1 MITRQI
7 LIYGGLA
14 VGAVGLVLLL
24 KNKNKS
30 GGLLDGLGIDTE
42 DETTEVPKP
51 EAPKLST
58 PPLVSNPIGD
68 LVNSTTNSL
77 NLASATL
84 LLGQRTTALEQTK
97 EPEPQTKTTLFGNVS
112 FSKAQWAIR
121 VEGAKAKI
129 VQIDKQLN
137 ALGYKVDQ
145 NQTLVKI

>member
-24 KNKNKS
+24 KNQNKS

-42 DETTEVPKP
+42 GDTTEVPKS

-97 EPEPQTKTTLFGNVS
+97 EPEPETKTTLFGNVS

-129 VQIDKQLN
+129 GQIDSQLRN
-137 ALGYKVDQ
+137 LGYKVDESGK
-145 NQTLVKI
+145 LVKL

>member
-24 KNKNKS
+24 KNQNKS

-42 DETTEVPKP
+42 GDTTEVPKS

-97 EPEPQTKTTLFGNVS
+97 EPEPETKTTLFGNVS

-129 VQIDKQLN
+129 GQIDSQLRN
-137 ALGYKVDQ
+137 LGYKVDESGK
-145 NQTLVKI
+145 LIKL

>member
-14 VGAVGLVLLL
+14 VGAVGLFLLL
-24 KNKNKS
+24 KNQNKS

-42 DETTEVPKP
+42 GDTTEVPKS

-97 EPEPQTKTTLFGNVS
+97 EPEPETKTTLFGNVS

-129 VQIDKQLN
+129 GQIDSQLRN
-137 ALGYKVDQ
+137 LGYKVDESGK
-145 NQTLVKI
+145 LVKL